1 LPERSEARDGR
12 PLDER
17 LHLTR
22 RTLARFHELDDYELE
37 ALAATFDETRVLLHR
52 GSPWAREGESG
63 YVVLEGWLVR
73 SLTLPDGR
81 RQIVD
86 FLLPGDIVGCFARGE
101 DSGVEEVSTLTV
113 ARVAPL
119 PGARL
124 RALREDC
131 CDLAFALVAASASG
145 YDRLMDQVLRLGQL
159 AAYERTAHLMLDLL
173 LRLRRVG
180 LASGDHYS
188 LPMTQGEL
196 ADALGLS
203 QVHLNRV
210 IRAMTRDRLVEIRGR
225 AARTSITVCSVH
237 RLAQVAGYDVNRLPP
252 GHA

>member
-1 LPERSEARDGR
+1 
-12 PLDER
+12 LDER
-17 LHLTR
+17 VHLIR
-22 RTLARFHELDDYELE
+22 RTLARFRDLDDDELA
-37 ALAATFDETRVLLHR
+37 ALAAALDETRVLLHR
-52 GSPWAREGESG
+52 GISWAREGESG

-86 FLLPGDIVGCFARGE
+86 FLLPGDIAGCFARG
-101 DSGVEEVSTLTV
+101 DDAGIEEVTNLTA

-119 PGARL
+119 PAERL
-124 RALREDC
+124 IALREESC
-131 CDLAFALVAASASG
+131 HLAFALIAASASG

-173 LRLRRVG
+173 LRLRRLG
-180 LASGDHYS
+180 LATGDHYS

-225 AARTSITVCSVH
+225 AARTSITVCNVN

>member
-1 LPERSEARDGR
+1 LPERSGARKDR
-12 PLDER
+12 PLDDRVR
-17 LHLTR
+17 LIR
-22 RTLARFHELDDYELE
+22 RTLARFRQLDDYEMA
-37 ALAATFDETRVLLHR
+37 ALAAALDETRMLSHR
-52 GSPWAREGESG
+52 GSSWAREGDSG

-73 SLTLPDGR
+73 TLTLPDGR

-86 FLLPGDIVGCFARGE
+86 FLLPGDIAGCFARDG
-101 DSGVEEVSTLTV
+101 DSGIEQVSTLTA
-113 ARVAPL
+113 ARVAPI
-119 PGARL
+119 PGERL
-124 RALREDC
+124 KALREEYC
-131 CDLAFALVAASASG
+131 HLAFALTAAAASG

-173 LRLRRVG
+173 IRLRRVG

-188 LPMTQGEL
+188 LPVTQGEL

-225 AARTSITVCSVH
+225 AARTSVTICNVQ